1 MPITKSYRQQPQIGT
16 CKDDACSTETVTEFY
31 RIDENVPPKL
41 DNEESDLLASG
52 RRLTPSE
59 EESFLSLSRALEDL
73 QASNVPCIGDGNL
86 DGVID
91 ELDIDQLDYWQAL
104 SGLSSWYDFDLNG
117 LTNDEDLAFIT
128 ADSLPRDC
136 P

>member
-1 MPITKSYRQQPQIGT
+1 M
-16 CKDDACSTETVTEFY
+16 
-31 RIDENVPPKL
+31 
-41 DNEESDLLASG
+41 
-52 RRLTPSE
+52 
-59 EESFLSLSRALEDL
+59 SLSNALEDL
-73 QASNVPCIGDGNL
+73 QASNVPCAGDGNL

-91 ELDIDQLDYWQAL
+91 ELDIAQLDYWQAL

-117 LTNDEDLAFIT
+117 LTNEEDLAFIT